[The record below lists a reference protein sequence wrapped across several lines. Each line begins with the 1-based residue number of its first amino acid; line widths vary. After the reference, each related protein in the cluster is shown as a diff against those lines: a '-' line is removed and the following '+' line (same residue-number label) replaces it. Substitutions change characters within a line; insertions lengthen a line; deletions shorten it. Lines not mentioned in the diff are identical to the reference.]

1 MMDLRPFY
9 TTLPS
14 DSSMKYY
21 PDNTVACFTTK
32 LPKEISLDGKWE
44 VGLSEIS
51 FPLSFLTINETTRLL
66 SFKEYHWRITGP
78 CGGDNFFFEPGLF
91 SDLQSF
97 VNCINEQTEAKGAT
111 MNVLDNDYIEITNI
125 VDPGKPHDSCNDE
138 YGYVFP
144 ENFRKILG
152 FTEKKVWIDFNQK
165 QSLVSPFPGNIN
177 AALPDSVYVYS
188 NICEA
193 SVIGDTCATILRV
206 IRINYSKKR
215 FGDTYHVNI
224 SHVNYIPLLSNS
236 FRDIEIDLRDR
247 LGQPLPFVT
256 GPSCVTLHFRRID

>member
-1 MMDLRPFY
+1 MMDLRHFY

-21 PDNTVACFTTK
+21 PDDTVACFTTK

-51 FPLSFLTINETTRLL
+51 FPLSFLTIKEKSRLHL
-66 SFKEYHWRITGP
+66 FKEYNAGWDEP
-78 CGGDNFFFEPGLF
+78 CIGESFYFEPSLF

-97 VNCINEQTEAKGAT
+97 VNCINEKTKAKGAK
-111 MNVLDNDYIEITNI
+111 MNVKDHDYIEITYI
-125 VDPGKPHDSCNDE
+125 DDPDNPDDVCNDE
-138 YGYVFP
+138 FGYIFP

-152 FTEKKVWIDFNQK
+152 FTEKRVWIDFNETE
-165 QSLVSPFPGNIN
+165 SLVSPFPGNIN
-177 AALPDSVYVYS
+177 ATLPESVYVYS

-193 SVIGDTCATILRV
+193 SIIGDTCATILRV
-206 IRINYSKKR
+206 IPINYSKKR
-215 FGDTYHVNI
+215 YGDTYHVNI

-236 FRDIEIDLRDR
+236 FQDIEIDLRDR